1 MSIIDYGDKK
11 PKIDASVFLAPGSF
25 VIGEVTIDEGT
36 GIWNGAVV
44 RGDDDSVE
52 IGVRVTV
59 LENCIVEAP
68 VGSPV
73 KIGAGA
79 IVSHGAI
86 VHGATIGDDV
96 LVGIGA
102 IVLDGA
108 TVGKGAIIGA
118 GAVVP
123 PRTVIPPNTLVLGIP
138 AKPVREVRDGEREFV
153 AKERKRLT
161 SKVEKYKKIFAE

>member
-1 MSIIDYGDKK
+1 MSIIEYGDKK

-25 VIGEVTIDEGT
+25 VIGEVTIAEGT

-52 IGVRVTV
+52 IGARATV

-73 KIGAGA
+73 KIGDGA

-86 VHGATIGDDV
+86 VHGATIGDEV

-123 PRTVIPPNTLVLGIP
+123 PRTVIPPNTLALGIP
-138 AKPVREVRDGEREFV
+138 AKPAREVRDGEREFV
-153 AKERKRLT
+153 FKERQRLT

>member
-11 PKIDASVFLAPGSF
+11 PKVHSSVFIASGSF
-25 VIGEVTIDEGT
+25 VIGEVTINEGS

-52 IGVRVTV
+52 IGTRAIV

-73 KIGAGA
+73 KIGD
-79 IVSHGAI
+79 GAI
-86 VHGATIGDDV
+86 VHGVAVGDNV
-96 LVGIGA
+96 LVGIGG

-108 TVGKGAIIGA
+108 DVGQGSIIGA

-123 PRTVIPPNTLVLGIP
+123 PKAVIPPNTLALGIP
-138 AKPVREVRDGEREFV
+138 AKPVREVREGEAEMVARERQRV
-153 AKERKRLT
+153 T
-161 SKVEKYKKIFAE
+161 SKAEKYKKIFSE